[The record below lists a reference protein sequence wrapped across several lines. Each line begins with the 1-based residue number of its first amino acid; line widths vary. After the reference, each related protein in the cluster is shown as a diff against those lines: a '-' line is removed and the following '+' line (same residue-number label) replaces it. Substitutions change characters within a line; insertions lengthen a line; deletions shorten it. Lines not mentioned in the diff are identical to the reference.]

1 MYFVYSVDIFPEN
14 RRFVHKVHGVHG
26 FLRCQKACIRKEHF
40 MDKAE
45 WVLLDKLLCASY
57 DGKPVTIRKSDNG
70 KIVAVD
76 VHDDEEC
83 GSDGG

>member
-1 MYFVYSVDIFPEN
+1 
-14 RRFVHKVHGVHG
+14 
-26 FLRCQKACIRKEHF
+26 